1 MMSERGVNLLEYT
14 FFRNLTIFVLCLG
27 LLWLQKRDPV
37 AAGKLMEHSVRKTL
51 LIRAFLGYVITLIIN
66 ICLEMIPFSLLV
78 ILF

>member
-14 FFRNLTIFVLCLG
+14 FFRNLTIFVICLG

-37 AAGKLMEHSVRKTL
+37 AAGKLMEQSVRKTL